1 MAGWTS
7 WTRAVSMRVARQR
20 RTDGMARPRSVALV
34 NATALRIRG
43 VADWLIAEY
52 VTAVEAAWTDA
63 APRLVAVGS
72 IVGPRPSIHLHPGAP
87 RVHPQTVTATVG
99 TGGKFGG
106 VEAATPGTLR
116 IALARY
122 LAERFGGE

>member
-20 RTDGMARPRSVALV
+20 RTDGMATPHSVALV
-34 NATALRIRG
+34 NAAALRLRG
-43 VADWLIAEY
+43 VKNRLIAEY
-52 VTAVEAAWTDA
+52 VMAVEAAWTDA
-63 APRLVAVGS
+63 APSLVAVGS
-72 IVGPRPSIHLHPGAP
+72 IVGTRPSIHLHPGAP
-87 RVHPQTVTATVG
+87 RVDPQTVTATVG

-116 IALARY
+116 IALAQY
-122 LAERFGGE
+122 LAERFGRE